1 MAANLYSEARQEERS
16 LPVPTRALTI
26 GAHPDDAE
34 FGAGGTLA
42 RWAGEGCEVS
52 ILVVTDGSKGTWD
65 PHLDPVELVRK
76 REAEQRR
83 AAAVLGARGEIVMLG
98 HPDGEITATMELRE
112 QLCLWIRRLRPDV
125 VLTHDPW
132 KRYMLH
138 PDHRV
143 TGISAVDG
151 VVAAR
156 DHLFFTHQLTG
167 GMTKHRPEAILFW
180 AADEPD
186 HREDITDTFEAK
198 VEALLCHS
206 SQGETTMGD
215 AHDHTDAR
223 LAFERRIRD
232 WATGQADPPGSGL
245 VEAFKLVRP

>member
-1 MAANLYSEARQEERS
+1 MTNLYSEAAERGGE

-42 RWAGEGCEVS
+42 RWAGAGCEVS
-52 ILVVTDGSKGTWD
+52 MLIVTDGSKGTWEPD
-65 PHLDPVELVRK
+65 LSPAELTEMR
-76 REAEQRR
+76 RDEQRR
-83 AAAVLGARGEIVMLG
+83 AADALGATGQVTILT
-98 HPDGEITATMELRE
+98 HPDGELEYSMELRRE
-112 QLCLWIRRLRPDV
+112 LCRWIRELRPDV

-143 TGISAVDG
+143 TGIATVDA

-156 DHLFFTHQLTG
+156 DHLFFPDQLTG
-167 GMTKHRPEAILFW
+167 GLSKHRPGRLLFW

-186 HREDITDTFEAK
+186 HWEDIGDTFEAK
-198 VEALLCHS
+198 IRALLCHS
-206 SQGETTMGD
+206 SQTRTTMGD
-215 AHDHTDAR
+215 AHSGEER
-223 LAFERRIRD
+223 RRAFEERIRSR
-232 WATGQADPPGSGL
+232 AAEQGERVGL
-245 VEAFKLVRP
+245 ALAEAFKMVRP